1 MLTKHVILSLF
12 IDLPVKDEFESFADN
27 LELNLDSIA
36 LRNQYLIVVLG
47 DFNAQTKDGT
57 PKVKQ
62 LMKALELMV
71 LRLNSDWN

>member
-12 IDLPVKDEFESFADN
+12 IDLPVKYESESFADN
-27 LELNLDSIA
+27 LELNLDSTA
-36 LRNQYLIVVLG
+36 LRKQYLIVVLG

>member
-12 IDLPVKDEFESFADN
+12 IDLPVKDEFESFVDN

>member
-71 LRLNSDWN
+71 LCLNSDWN